1 MEQLEVQETVGSK
14 YYQRGEYLLWGV
26 ESERNGIII
35 AKVYSPTQLAAIVII
50 LNNANKFK

>member
-1 MEQLEVQETVGSK
+1 MEQLEVQEIVDNK

-35 AKVYSPTQLAAIVII
+35 AKVYSPIQLAAMVIT

>member
-1 MEQLEVQETVGSK
+1 MEQLEVQEIVDNK

-35 AKVYSPTQLAAIVII
+35 AKVYSLTQLAAMVIT

>member
-1 MEQLEVQETVGSK
+1 MENK

-26 ESERNGIII
+26 KSERNGIII
-35 AKVYSPTQLAAIVII
+35 AKVYSLIQLTAIVIT

>member
-1 MEQLEVQETVGSK
+1 MEQLEVQETVDNK

-35 AKVYSPTQLAAIVII
+35 AKVYSPTQLAAMVIT

>member
-1 MEQLEVQETVGSK
+1 MEQLEVQEIVDNK

-26 ESERNGIII
+26 ESERNGVII
-35 AKVYSPTQLAAIVII
+35 AKVYSPTQLTAMVIT